1 MALYKSVYYYCDYY
15 YYTKRSVDV
24 WFVADASPSAF
35 PALAAFL
42 TDFQR
47 PFSGPFCQGRR
58 HGFKSGGTKRD
69 SPAERAKTIVPPL
82 FQMWERAT
90 GKLIIISIEYTEICC
105 LVALVNVIGLYY
117 SIMYQRRR
125 QFLFHVSAVNKIY

>member
-24 WFVADASPSAF
+24 WFVADASPSVF

-47 PFSGPFCQGRR
+47 PFSGRSVRG
-58 HGFKSGGTKRD
+58 GATVLKVGGTKRD
-69 SPAERAKTIVPPL
+69 SPAERAK
-82 FQMWERAT
+82 
-90 GKLIIISIEYTEICC
+90 K
-105 LVALVNVIGLYY
+105 
-117 SIMYQRRR
+117 MYPHFSRCGGYR
-125 QFLFHVSAVNKIY
+125 QANNYQY